1 MVNSKAAPDLGL
13 NVSKAKMLDRPAT
26 SAGLS
31 AAEPSPR
38 RTLGRS
44 FRGIPLG
51 DHVQLDDR
59 EVTQWGSSYSHTF
72 KRPNLPSSR
81 GHGQDWSSRRGTLA
95 VAAASYAHPYNKLH
109 LTLEEKAARGSDSRI
124 MAQKVPALDRYH

>member
-31 AAEPSPR
+31 AEPSPR

-51 DHVQLDDR
+51 EHVQLDER

-72 KRPNLPSSR
+72 KRPSLPSSR
-81 GHGQDWSSRRGTLA
+81 GYGQDWSSRRGTLA
-95 VAAASYAHPYNKLH
+95 VAAASYAHPYNKLN

-124 MAQKVPALDRYH
+124 MAQKVRLLMVLS